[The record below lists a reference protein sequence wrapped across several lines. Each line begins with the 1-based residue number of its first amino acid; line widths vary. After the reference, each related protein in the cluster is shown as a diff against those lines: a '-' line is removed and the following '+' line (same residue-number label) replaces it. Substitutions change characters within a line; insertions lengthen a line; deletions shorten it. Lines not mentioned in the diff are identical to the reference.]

1 MGGCLLSRCST
12 SGLVGEHRA
21 GLAARLAL
29 LATLLLAACS
39 TVTHRPEVARLV
51 TGVDE
56 ARLRD
61 HVAALVTIG
70 PRSGHDAAAT
80 EATVRY
86 LEESLRQIGY
96 TPRRETFTTDIRA
109 LTRHVKE
116 DGSVTFLMS
125 PAEPQPRSNV
135 IVEIPGT
142 SAPEAVVEVGAHY
155 DTVRASPGA
164 DDNASGVAALLEAAR
179 VLRDAKPAATIRF
192 VFFALEEDDFQ
203 GSRAHVAAFTEEERA
218 SFRGLIGLDMVGVST
233 DAPDSQETPVWIPFL
248 SWGSTGDF
256 LLVLG
261 NMDSGD
267 FGNRVEDAIDAYV
280 PELPYYSLNRIGG
293 WFDDGYRSDHV
304 AYWEAGLRAL
314 ELTDTGE
321 LRTPHYHTPA
331 DLPTQLDFEFLRR
344 VTQATAAA
352 ALHRANE

>member
-1 MGGCLLSRCST
+1 MRGALANAR
-12 SGLVGEHRA
+12 
-21 GLAARLAL
+21 AARLAL
-29 LATLLLAACS
+29 TALLLLGACS
-39 TVTHRPEVARLV
+39 TVSRRPDVAQRI
-51 TGVDE
+51 GRVDQ

-86 LEESLRQIGY
+86 LEACLRDLGY
-96 TPRRETFTTDIRA
+96 EPRRETFTADIRVM
-109 LTRHVKE
+109 TRRVNE
-116 DGSVTFLMS
+116 DGSISYLI
-125 PAEPQPRSNV
+125 AAGEPQPRCNV
-135 IVEIPGT
+135 IVEIPG
-142 SAPEAVVEVGAHY
+142 SVSPESVVEVGAHY

-179 VLRDAKPAATIRF
+179 VLRDAEPAATLRF
-192 VFFALEEDDFQ
+192 VFFALEEDDFR
-203 GSRAHVAAFTEEERA
+203 GSRAHVAALGEEERA
-218 SFRGLIGLDMVGVST
+218 SFRGLIGLDMVGVAT
-233 DAPDSQETPVWIPFL
+233 DASDSQETPVWVPFL

-261 NMDSGD
+261 NHPSGD
-267 FGNRVEDAIDAYV
+267 LGNRVEDAIDVYV

-304 AYWEAGLRAL
+304 PYWEAGLRAIQ
-314 ELTDTGE
+314 LTDTGE
-321 LRTPHYHTPA
+321 LRTPHYHAPS
-331 DLPTQLDFEFLRR
+331 DLPTQLDFEFLAR

-352 ALHRANE
+352 ALHRADE